1 MKIKTKLLLAIAFL
15 FVDFLIVSLLGLYFI
30 FKISQQNNLIT
41 KDNNLSIGY
50 SENMLQS
57 IDKINDFNSSSI
69 FNPHFVPD
77 EKELLLLLNNF
88 EKNLANEED
97 NITETGEKELARSV
111 RENFEKFK
119 SSMSDSVRNIIKD
132 KSGYYYANLLPTV
145 NEIKF
150 ALFAISDIN
159 MTAIIRKNMKANNTA
174 GHSYIVLSI
183 IASISILVF
192 FSFIFGFPKYI
203 ADPIEII
210 TKNVTEVANKNFN
223 VRMPFKT
230 NDEFGQ
236 ISKAFNDI
244 VVSLQEYNKFDTGIL
259 LERKEL
265 AESVIRRIDEPVI
278 LLDINQKIILV
289 SILAEKLLNLSN
301 LDIINKSAS
310 EVGQKNDLLKFML
323 RSLIQDPSNQTNT
336 FSVTSDGI
344 KTTYTSEMN
353 LITKY
358 NKNTDLIVPI
368 GYKISLKKLSKTFD

>member
-1 MKIKTKLLLAIAFL
+1 MKIKTKLILAFVFLLVEFL
-15 FVDFLIVSLLGLYFI
+15 FVSLFSLYFI

-77 EKELLLLLNNF
+77 RKELSLFLTNF
-88 EKNLANEED
+88 EKNLVNEEN
-97 NITETGEKELARSV
+97 NITETGEKELAQSV

-119 SSMSDSVRNIIKD
+119 SLMSDSVRSSVKD
-132 KSGYYYANLLPTV
+132 KPGYYFSILLPAV

-159 MTAIIRKNMKANNTA
+159 MNAIIRKNQTANDTA
-174 GHSYIVLSI
+174 GHSYFVLSI
-183 IASISILVF
+183 IASIFFLVF
-192 FSFIFGFPKYI
+192 FAFIFGFPKYI
-203 ADPIEII
+203 ADPIEILA
-210 TKNVTEVANKNFN
+210 KNVNEIANKNFK
-223 VRMPFKT
+223 VRMAFNT

-244 VVSLQEYNKFDTGIL
+244 AVNLEEYNRYETEIL

-265 AESVIRRIDEPVI
+265 AESIIRRMDEPVLI
-278 LLDINQKIILV
+278 LDVNQNIILV
-289 SILAEKLLNLSN
+289 SILAEKLLNLN
-301 LDIINKSAS
+301 YVNIINKSAS
-310 EVGQKNDLLKFML
+310 EVAQKSDLLNFML
-323 RSLIQDPSNQTNT
+323 RSLNEDTSFQTNT
-336 FSVTSDGI
+336 FTLTSNDI

-353 LITKY
+353 IITKPG
-358 NKNTDLIVPI
+358 KNSDLIVPI
-368 GYKISLKKLSKTFD
+368 GYLISLKKLSKSFD

>member
-1 MKIKTKLLLAIAFL
+1 MKIKTKLVLAIVFL
-15 FVDFLIVSLLGLYFI
+15 FVEFLIVSLFSLYFI

-69 FNPHFVPD
+69 FNPHFIPD
-77 EKELLLLLNNF
+77 EKGLSLFLNNF
-88 EKNLANEED
+88 EKNLANEEN

-111 RENFEKFK
+111 RENFEKFRLL
-119 SSMSDSVRNIIKD
+119 MSDSVRNSLKD

-145 NEIKF
+145 NEIKL

-159 MTAIIRKNMKANNTA
+159 MNAIIRKNIKANNTA

-192 FSFIFGFPKYI
+192 FAFMFGFPKYF
-203 ADPIEII
+203 ADPIEILA
-210 TKNVTEVANKNFN
+210 KSFTEVANKNFN

-230 NDEFGQ
+230 DDEFGQ

-244 VVSLQEYNKFDTGIL
+244 VISLEEYNKFDTGIL

-289 SILAEKLLNLSN
+289 SILAEKLLGLNN
-301 LDIINKSAS
+301 LDVINKSAS
-310 EVGQKNDLLKFML
+310 EVAQKNDLLKFMF
-323 RSLIQDPSNQTNT
+323 RSLIQDPNIQADT
-336 FSVTSDGI
+336 FTLTADEI
-344 KTTYTSEMN
+344 KTTYASEMN

-368 GYKISLKKLSKTFD
+368 GYKISLKKLSRTFN